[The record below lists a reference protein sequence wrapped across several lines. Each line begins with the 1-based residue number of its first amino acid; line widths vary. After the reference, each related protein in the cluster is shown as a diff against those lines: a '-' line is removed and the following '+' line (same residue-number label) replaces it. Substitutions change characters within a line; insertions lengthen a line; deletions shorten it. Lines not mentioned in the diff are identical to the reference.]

1 MHRPTD
7 RIDEY
12 IDLANALTALPPK
25 QRRAV
30 WLYSQGMTQCE
41 IAAELQITQKSVSIL
56 LNKAFDNIR
65 GYKILDFT
73 PFKYCE

>member
-12 IDLANALTALPPK
+12 IDLATALTALPPK

-41 IAAELQITQKSVSIL
+41 IAAELQITQQAVSKLYQSAIDSL
-56 LNKAFDNIR
+56 R
-65 GYKILDFT
+65 GL
-73 PFKYCE
+73 

>member
-12 IDLANALTALPPK
+12 IDLATALTALPPK

-30 WLYSQGMTQCE
+30 WLYSQGLTQCE
-41 IAAELQITQKSVSIL
+41 IAAELQITHQAVSQL
-56 LNKAFDNIR
+56 LEKAMVTCKNIPETSD
-65 GYKILDFT
+65 LL
-73 PFKYCE
+73 